1 VNDATVVFRHADY
14 VSMPWR
20 NGAGTTREI
29 AREPAAGV
37 AFDWRLS
44 LATVAASGP
53 FSAYAGYTRIVAL
66 VTGAGFELRV
76 AGEAAA
82 RLVEPGDYRVFRGE
96 AATACALLD
105 GPCTDLSLMVR
116 APGEVP
122 SVVRLTLTDAPARI
136 KIDAPRV
143 AIFSLCGAVRCGL
156 DDAEAPAAGR
166 AAPGGW
172 RLGELDTLLIRTGE
186 GTLTLRR
193 AGPLPATAL
202 ALGWQAGSSDPPQP

>member
-1 VNDATVVFRHADY
+1 VNAATALLRHADY

-20 NGAGTTREI
+20 NGAGTTLEI
-29 AREPAAGV
+29 AREPVAGV

-44 LATVAASGP
+44 LATVSTSGP

-96 AATACALLD
+96 AATDCALLD

-122 SVVRLTLTDAPARI
+122 SVVRLTLTGAPARI
-136 KIDAPRV
+136 KVDAPRL
-143 AIFSLCGAVRCGL
+143 AIFSLRGAVQCRL
-156 DDAEAPAAGR
+156 DGADAAAVGRVAPAE
-166 AAPGGW
+166 W
-172 RLGELDTLLIRTGE
+172 RLAELDTLLMRAGA
-186 GTLTLRR
+186 GTVTLSG
-193 AGPLPATAL
+193 AGPLPAIAL
-202 ALGWQAGSSDPPQP
+202 ALGWKTD

>member
-1 VNDATVVFRHADY
+1 VNDPTAVLRHADY

-20 NGAGTTREI
+20 NAAGTTREI

-44 LATVAASGP
+44 LATVSTSGP
-53 FSAYAGYTRIVAL
+53 FSAYAGYSRIVAL
-66 VTGAGFELRV
+66 VTGAGFLLRV

-82 RLVEPGDYRVFRGE
+82 RLVEPGDYRVFSGE
-96 AATACALLD
+96 AATDCALLD

-116 APGEVP
+116 APGKVP

-143 AIFSLCGAVRCGL
+143 AIFSLRGAVRCGL
-156 DDAEAPAAGR
+156 DDAAAPAAAR
-166 AAPGGW
+166 AAPVEW
-172 RLGELDTLLIRTGE
+172 RLAELDTLLIRTGE
-186 GTLTLRR
+186 GTLNLRR
-193 AGPLPATAL
+193 TGPQPATAL
-202 ALGWQAGSSDPPQP
+202 ALGWQAG